1 MKLFLDTNV
10 LIDAFNKERKQYISA
25 FRLIHLLKKGRYEA
39 FVSSHSLTDMFYILR
54 KTHSLLLR
62 VKILNFIL
70 QHCTIIYEDRDM
82 FLAAIAN
89 PELQDLED
97 EMQQIAAQK
106 AEVDFIVTTNLKDF
120 AKSEVAAISIS
131 DALLKIKS

>member
-10 LIDAFNKERKQYISA
+10 LIDAFNQERKQHISA
-25 FRLIHLLKKGRYEA
+25 FRLIHLLKKAKYEA

-54 KTHSLLLR
+54 KTHSVLLR

-82 FLAAIAN
+82 FLTAIAN
-89 PELQDLED
+89 PELKDLED

-106 AEVDFIVTTNLKDF
+106 AGVDFIVTTNLKDF
-120 AKSEVAAISIS
+120 EKSEIAAISIS
-131 DALLKIKS
+131 NALSKIQS